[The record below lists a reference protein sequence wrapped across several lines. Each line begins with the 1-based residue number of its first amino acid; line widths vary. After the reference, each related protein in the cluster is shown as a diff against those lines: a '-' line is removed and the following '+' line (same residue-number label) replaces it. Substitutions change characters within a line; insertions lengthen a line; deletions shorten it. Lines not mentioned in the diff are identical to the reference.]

1 MRLKASFIVPAFNE
15 AENILPFYEEFSR
28 VFDSSE
34 FDYELLF
41 IDDGSTDGTRD
52 ELKKLAREKPHVL
65 AISFSRNFGKEAAIW
80 AGLNN
85 ATGDFVG
92 IIDADLQQQP
102 ADALNMLRLLDAD
115 DECDIVTA
123 YQSARHENAIIVM
136 FKSLFYK
143 LMDKLMDTT
152 VPSNASDFRV
162 FGRVVADSIL
172 NVGEYYRFSK
182 GIFSWVGFQEKL
194 YPYEPSERLHGSSKW
209 SFVKLVKYAVDGI
222 ISFSTSPLRL
232 ASYVG
237 FAASLLALIYLI
249 VVLVQKMCFGIS
261 VPGYATLIGV
271 ILLLGGIQL
280 LFLGIAGEYIGRM
293 YIQDKHRPIYIEA
306 RRYKS
311 VD

>member
-15 AENILPFYEEFSR
+15 AANILPFYEEFSR
-28 VFDSSE
+28 VFDASE

-102 ADALNMLRLLDAD
+102 ADALNMLKLLDAD

-123 YQSARHENAIIVM
+123 YQSARHENPVIVM

-152 VPSNASDFRV
+152 VPSDASDFRV
-162 FGRVVADSIL
+162 FRRVVADSIL

-182 GIFSWVGFQEKL
+182 GIFSWVGFQEQL

-237 FAASLLALIYLI
+237 FTASLLALIYLI

-306 RRYKS
+306 RRYVS

>member
-15 AENILPFYEEFSR
+15 AANILPFYEEFSR
-28 VFDSSE
+28 VFDASE
-34 FDYELLF
+34 FDYELIF

-102 ADALNMLRLLDAD
+102 ADALNMLKLLDAD
-115 DECDIVTA
+115 
-123 YQSARHENAIIVM
+123 
-136 FKSLFYK
+136 
-143 LMDKLMDTT
+143 
-152 VPSNASDFRV
+152 ASDFRV
-162 FGRVVADSIL
+162 FRRVVADSIL

-182 GIFSWVGFQEKL
+182 GIFSWVGFQEQL

-237 FAASLLALIYLI
+237 FTASLLALIYLI

-306 RRYKS
+306 RRYVS